1 MVEIRAKSVIKMTTG
16 KNSLDH
22 EYTKGTQI
30 SDVVKDMLH
39 ALVQEVGTAKAKE
52 IVSEKLSGYPTDYL
66 GLESHYTAQNKT

>member
-1 MVEIRAKSVIKMTTG
+1 MVEIRAKSVIKITTG
-16 KNSLDH
+16 KNNLDH

-30 SDVVKDMLH
+30 SGVVKDMLH

-52 IVSEKLSGYPTDYL
+52 IVSDKLSTYPADYL